1 MSKVLKFLATTAI
14 FLVAALFL
22 QWQVGSTFG
31 ATAPGVGGLVAIT
44 IVALLGAWEYA
55 KSERKQWHHY
65 ALALACLGYLAY
77 GWWTI
82 WGLNPSQRAGRT
94 TELEDERQA
103 HENKASSDRHAEI
116 IATDRKA
123 ELRRRRANKPEVVC
137 LVRDAQP
144 DDYRNKAGVMVEFPY
159 KTGATEVQ
167 FPLVAGTK
175 VLYWPAIFREFE
187 GEEYVFIKVYDK
199 PMIKGYFRFFEL
211 DESIPYA
218 EDHGAAVPS
227 VAVPKR
233 ATPALAVAMP
243 ATVSEEVI
251 LAVQDHWTIT
261 KVPVALEENVW
272 IGPFP
277 TEGDGKRLVVC
288 IDGGQPVAI
297 QPYLWPNVK
306 FGARI
311 HRMSGDHATQY
322 LWVRVSDGAP
332 LTIKLNK
339 NRPY

>member
-1 MSKVLKFLATTAI
+1 MSKFFKFLGTALI
-14 FLVAALFL
+14 FLAVTLFL

-31 ATAPGVGGLVAIT
+31 VTAPGVGGLVAIT

-55 KSERKQWHHY
+55 KSDRKQWHHY
-65 ALALACLGYLAY
+65 ALALGCLGYLAY
-77 GWWTI
+77 GWWTT
-82 WGLNPSQRAGRT
+82 WGLNPSQREGHNI
-94 TELEDERQA
+94 ESEGKRQA
-103 HENKASSDRHAEI
+103 HENHASSLRHTDI

-123 ELRRRRANKPEVVC
+123 ELQRRRANKPEVVC
-137 LVRDAQP
+137 LVRDAQR
-144 DDYRNKAGVMVEFPY
+144 DDFRNEAGVMFEFPY
-159 KTGATEVQ
+159 KIDTTEVP

-175 VLYWPAIFREFE
+175 VLYWPATFKEFE
-187 GEEYVFIKVYDK
+187 GEEYVYIKVYDK

-218 EDHGAAVPS
+218 ENHGAAVPLV
-227 VAVPKR
+227 VAPKR

-243 ATVSEEVI
+243 ATVSEEPV
-251 LAVQDHWTIT
+251 LALKDHWTIT
-261 KVPVALEENVW
+261 KVPVAFEENVW
-272 IGPFP
+272 IGPFLS
-277 TEGDGKRLVVC
+277 EGDGKRLVVC

-297 QPYLWPNVK
+297 QPYLWPNGK

-322 LWVRVSDGAP
+322 LWLRVSDGAP
-332 LTIKLNK
+332 FTIKLNK